1 MMSNMVTLR
10 TLIHL
15 ARSSDDVLLHCVLA
29 SQPNTF
35 LITST
40 KNVAHYIQDN
50 TILFT
55 LRATENI
62 VAISS
67 FEGTIVAAGMN
78 GNIWLIPWREIPRK
92 TTINLVNSLKDVSPP
107 KQGNLSRNTPRNSP
121 DEPDYTYSKRKR
133 HRYGGHAN
141 VIHSEICIPGIH
153 AIICSLDGFD
163 LTLIALSLLCP
174 STFVKF
180 SLRTKSSTSRVE
192 YEELE
197 GEKSTS
203 VFYTRSDAVGGI
215 FFSFPDFT
223 RSRYILLQG
232 DADCAVRAATLD
244 CDMHILSQATIFS
257 FRNESI
263 RYIFGLKNS
272 SNLYNSIAIVGEKGR
287 LVVLQGQENSTSSNI
302 SMDVQ
307 LLSPVDSV
315 QYIETLQSFVY
326 IACGA
331 CYIHGFGSS
340 TSVRLPIYQKIKK
353 IVLTDHS
360 QRICCVARSG
370 RVFLVDISS
379 MLCKSYGDDIGRV
392 SSSLQS
398 ETYNPEDNT
407 KSALASI
414 RHASENYNEILK
426 TKEDMTCH
434 LKSLLSVLLVSKQ
447 SQSNI
452 YCPIQCEGYH
462 ICSDQQEVHQLS
474 LQFHGMSTNLFPFNK
489 WYIQVIVRDQVTNH
503 TLQFTFQY
511 PEVLPSFER
520 IMSIDDLGFLTLSTV
535 LEVQCYL
542 VYDEM
547 KSPFHFL
554 LTSRKISIFQFKRP
568 LLTSQRKA
576 EYVDQTSSTR
586 IPPQNKL
593 VKKTSHMW
601 KCYEGYAEF
610 LPTFWSNQT
619 TKSPFLSMT
628 SALIAVLV
636 GHTDENVKSIAT
648 KCLDDAGI
656 QSKDK
661 LNQQGFVTAQQPNV
675 SASASQVTYELHQD
689 KLLLQVHV
697 PDISDLA
704 LIRAGVISSIL
715 TSNLSSIL
723 SIEGESDIPS
733 NVASQ
738 LSALLVLES
747 KWNDMEHEVKLWTK
761 KGGKSLSS
769 QELLQFVQQIMSCEV
784 DICSVYSKSRH
795 TPNLS
800 TLEK

>member
-489 WYIQVIVRDQVTNH
+489 YIQVIVRDQVTNH

-520 IMSIDDLGFLTLSTV
+520 IMSIDDLGFLTLS
-535 LEVQCYL
+535 
-542 VYDEM
+542 
-547 KSPFHFL
+547 
-554 LTSRKISIFQFKRP
+554 
-568 LLTSQRKA
+568 
-576 EYVDQTSSTR
+576 
-586 IPPQNKL
+586 
-593 VKKTSHMW
+593 
-601 KCYEGYAEF
+601 
-610 LPTFWSNQT
+610 
-619 TKSPFLSMT
+619 
-628 SALIAVLV
+628 
-636 GHTDENVKSIAT
+636 HTDENVKSIAT